1 MTADGHAID
10 FGATPPR
17 GGCGHVPADG
27 AAPRAD
33 ACEDCGSAWNLRVCA
48 TCGYVGCCESQA
60 GHDRDHALGEGHPVI
75 RSIPLGA
82 GAFTW
87 CYDCRRYV

>member
-1 MTADGHAID
+1 MLPHSSHRL
-10 FGATPPR
+10 PE
-17 GGCGHVPADG
+17 G
-27 AAPRAD
+27 AATVGG
-33 ACEDCGSAWNLRVCA
+33 ACEDCGSTSNLRVCA

-60 GHDRDHALGEGHPVI
+60 GHDRDHALAEGHPVI
-75 RSIPLGA
+75 RSIPLGS